1 MSAYS
6 EELAAAETTVTITPE
21 SLIMEKVGHKF
32 RGLYLGQSEFTKA
45 DKKTGELKV
54 MRVANFYDGE
64 KVLFNMGAQLTRALA
79 PIRPGI
85 SLEIELKELKPNDAG
100 GKTKIYSVTPL
111 NIPVKDLRAIFGEV
125 YLITAPDEKDLLP
138 EQSAHTEQQR
148 ANGNAEQQTTEA
160 DKRAL
165 WGE

>member
-1 MSAYS
+1 MTTYS
-6 EELAAAETTVTITPE
+6 EELANAETTVTITPE
-21 SLIMEKVGHKF
+21 SLIMEKVGTKF

-45 DKKTGELKV
+45 DKKTGEIKM

-85 SLEIELKELKPNDAG
+85 SMEIELKELKPNDAG

-111 NIPVKDLRAIFGEV
+111 NIPIKDLRAIFGDV
-125 YLITAPDEKDLLP
+125 YMISAPSEADLLP
-138 EQSAHTEQQR
+138 EHSARTEQ
-148 ANGNAEQQTTEA
+148 ANTNGGETTDA